1 MLENHQKFLEYR
13 EKYPVFIYEG
23 YKIEEME
30 DKIHIEY
37 EFSIPDLTAFH
48 PTIDIPKKSIIIN
61 PIDNAYVENMVFHIG
76 LIELISY
83 WKCTCSPKVII
94 KCGSIDKEQIQWLKK
109 LYFYGLGELF
119 YTNQIHTNLN
129 DFMEISCQGKEIDI
143 DSSKIEWKKVAEE
156 GYIIPIG
163 GGKDSF
169 VTLELLKKQK
179 GNLCFI
185 VNPKPITKSCAKAA
199 GYEEQKVIEIY
210 RKLDPTI
217 IELKDKGYINGHT
230 PFSSLLAFISYFTA
244 YLTGKTKIALSN
256 ESSANESNVA
266 GEKIN
271 HQYSKSIEF
280 ENDFRGYAKKY
291 LKLPIEYF
299 SFLRPLNELQIAK
312 LFSRYDDYH
321 KIFKSCNVGSKGKEW
336 KWCCNCPKCLFV
348 YTILSPFLYEEKL
361 VNIFGEDLFE
371 KQDMLDTFLEL
382 AGQKDVKPF
391 ECVGTF
397 EEVRYAISKTI
408 ENLKEKQAKLPY
420 LLEYYEKH
428 YTLQDTKEDITKRY
442 NEDNNLPKELDELLK
457 KEVNND

>member
-1 MLENHQKFLEYR
+1 MAKKAILLWIRRAFLYQSNSYNFR
-13 EKYPVFIYEG
+13 GLYG
-23 YKIEEME
+23 YFCE
-30 DKIHIEY
+30 
-37 EFSIPDLTAFH
+37 
-48 PTIDIPKKSIIIN
+48 
-61 PIDNAYVENMVFHIG
+61 
-76 LIELISY
+76 
-83 WKCTCSPKVII
+83 
-94 KCGSIDKEQIQWLKK
+94 
-109 LYFYGLGELF
+109 
-119 YTNQIHTNLN
+119 
-129 DFMEISCQGKEIDI
+129 GKEIDI
-143 DSSKIEWKKVAEE
+143 KDIDIDWKKSLED

-169 VTLELLKKQK
+169 VTLELLKKQR

-199 GYEEQKVIEIY
+199 GYEEEQVIEVY

-217 IELKDKGYINGHT
+217 IELRDKGYINGHT

-244 YLTGKTKIALSN
+244 YLTGKTMIALSN

-280 ENDFRGYAKKY
+280 ENDFRNYAEKY
-291 LKLPIEYF
+291 LKLPIKYF

-312 LFSRYDDYH
+312 LFSKYYDYH

-336 KWCCNCPKCLFV
+336 VWCCNCPKCLFV

-371 KQDMLDTFLEL
+371 KQEMLDTFLEL

-408 ENLKEKQAKLPY
+408 EKLNAKQAKLPY

-457 KEVNND
+457 KEVNHD